1 VEKNRELNVTIRPA
15 SRSNLCVLI
24 LLGIFLCQPRHLSGQ
39 VSANPLTEQQ
49 VRDKATALLQQMT
62 PDEKIAQLSQ
72 LPGLPAP
79 EFRENVSLTMEEI
92 LKKVGAGSILWVS
105 DPKEINRLQ
114 HVVVEQSRL
123 HIPVLFGLDV
133 IHGYHTIFP
142 APIAMASSW
151 DTKMVEGAQAVAA
164 QEARAAGIQWT
175 FAPMVDIARD
185 ARWGRMVEGAGEDP
199 FLGAAMARA
208 QVLGFQ
214 GKQPGAPDRVL
225 ACVKHFA
232 GYGAADGGRDYDSSY
247 IPEEEMWNIYLPPF
261 KAALDAGVGSV
272 MSAYMDLND
281 VPASGNPWLLDEV
294 LRKSWGFQGF
304 VVSDAFAVRSLVT
317 HGYARDNQDGAYKAF
332 TAGLNMDMASG
343 VYLKYLPIELQQ
355 GHISM
360 QQIDNAVLPILETK
374 FRMGLFEHPYADESR
389 RETVLNDPTHGQM
402 ARAAVQRST
411 VLLRND
417 GALLPLDKTGLGKT
431 GRTIHSIAVIGPLG
445 DADADLLSMWG
456 AMTKPGPTVSVLQG
470 IREKVGSAMSVAYAH
485 GPNLTRQFPSPFEN
499 IPIVPMKEQP
509 AQTPREEQQA
519 IQDAVALARRSDVAV
534 VVLGEIDLMSAEYAS
549 RSSLRLSNG
558 QEELL
563 EAVAGTGKPVVLV
576 LINGRP
582 LDITWAA
589 DHIPAILEA
598 WYPGSEGGHGI
609 ADLLFGDANPSGHLP
624 VSWPRSA
631 GQLPLYY
638 NHNLT
643 QNPETAPNFKSRY
656 WDLPS
661 TPLYPFGYGLSYTTF
676 SFDNL
681 EVTPTARVGGKIVGE
696 TSVGGTSK
704 ETIEVWADVTN
715 TGSRAGDTVVQLYIH
730 QRAGSA
736 SRPVRQLKG
745 FERVTLEPGAKGTV
759 HFTLT
764 KDELQFWSPIEKKW
778 VVEPEQFDVWVG
790 EDSSA
795 KLHGEFRLTE

>member
-1 VEKNRELNVTIRPA
+1 MAIQPA
-15 SRSNLCVLI
+15 RRYTLCLLI
-24 LLGIFLCQPRHLSGQ
+24 LLGIFLCQPGHLSSQ
-39 VSANPLTEQQ
+39 TPASPLTEQQ
-49 VRDKATALLQQMT
+49 VRDKANALLRQMT
-62 PDEKIAQLSQ
+62 LDEKIAQLSQ
-72 LPGLPAP
+72 LPGFPAP
-79 EFRENVSLTMEEI
+79 EFRENVSQPMEEI
-92 LKKVGAGSILWVS
+92 LKKVGAGSVLWVS

-114 HVVVEQSRL
+114 HVAVEQSRL

-151 DTKMVEGAQAVAA
+151 DTKMVEGAQAIAA

-208 QVLGFQ
+208 QVMGFQ
-214 GKQPGAPDRVL
+214 GKELGAAPDRVL

-247 IPEEEMWNIYLPPF
+247 IPEEEMWNIYLSPF

-317 HGYARDNQDGAYKAF
+317 HGYARDNQDAAHKAF

-360 QQIDNAVLPILETK
+360 QQIDSAVLPILETK
-374 FRMGLFEHPYADESR
+374 FRMGLFEHPYTDESR
-389 RETVLNDPTHGQM
+389 LEHVLNDPAHGQM

-411 VLLRND
+411 VLLRNE
-417 GALLPLDKTGLGKT
+417 GRLLPLDKDGKT
-431 GRTIHSIAVIGPLG
+431 GKTIHSIAVIGPLG
-445 DADADLLSMWG
+445 DAEPDLLSMWG
-456 AMTKPGPTVSVLQG
+456 AMTKPGPTVSVVQG
-470 IREKVGSAMSVAYAH
+470 IREKVGSAVDVEYAH

-509 AQTPREEQQA
+509 AQTPQEAQQA
-519 IQDAVALARRSDVAV
+519 IQDAVALARRSDVAIL
-534 VVLGEIDLMSAEYAS
+534 VLGELDLMSAEYAS

-558 QEELL
+558 QQELL

-589 DHIPAILEA
+589 EHVSAILEA
-598 WYPGSEGGHGI
+598 WYPGSEGGRGI
-609 ADLLFGDANPSGHLP
+609 ADLLFGDADPSGHLP

-656 WDLPS
+656 WDLLS

-681 EVTPTARVGGKIVGE
+681 KVTPTARVG
-696 TSVGGTSK
+696 
-704 ETIEVWADVTN
+704 ETIDASVDVTN
-715 TGSRAGDTVVQLYIH
+715 TGARAGDTVVQLYIH

-745 FERVTLEPGAKGTV
+745 FERVTLEPGAKRTV
-759 HFTLT
+759 HFTLA
-764 KDELQFWSPIEKKW
+764 KDELQFWSPIEKRW
-778 VVEPEQFDVWVG
+778 TVEPEQFDVWAG

-795 KLHGEFRLTE
+795 KLHAEFRLTE